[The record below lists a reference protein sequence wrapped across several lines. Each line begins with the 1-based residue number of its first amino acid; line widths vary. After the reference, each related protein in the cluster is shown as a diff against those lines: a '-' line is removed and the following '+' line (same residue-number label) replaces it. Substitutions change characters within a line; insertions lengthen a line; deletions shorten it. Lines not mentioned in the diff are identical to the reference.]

1 MEINDESIKNKVREI
16 QNKYCGEPVETKIYF
31 AIKETLD
38 AVGGLNE

>member
-16 QNKYCGEPVETKIYF
+16 QDKYCGEPVETKLYL

-38 AVGGLNE
+38 ACGGNHE